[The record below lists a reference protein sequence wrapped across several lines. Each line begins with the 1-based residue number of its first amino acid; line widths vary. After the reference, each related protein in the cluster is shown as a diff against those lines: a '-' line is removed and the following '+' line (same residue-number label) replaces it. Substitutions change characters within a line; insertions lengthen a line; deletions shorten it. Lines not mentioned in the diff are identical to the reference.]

1 MPSISLPPKSLVLA
15 LAALLPT
22 LFLSGCAS
30 EGERLMREGASPEYA
45 KGYDD
50 GCSSGKKAAGD
61 MFSQFHKNIRAYQA
75 NGDYR
80 QGWNDGHEECK
91 SELMNHYR
99 QQEIGIQQQRAYD
112 EHKWLENQN
121 QKDMVKDAMPTLS
134 KEELETLKKLSK

>member
-1 MPSISLPPKSLVLA
+1 MSSISLTPKPLVLA

-22 LFLSGCAS
+22 LFFTGCAS

-91 SELMNHYR
+91 SEWMSHYR
-99 QQEIGIQQQRAYD
+99 QQEISIQQQRAHD
-112 EHKWLENQN
+112 EHKWLENQDK
-121 QKDMVKDAMPTLS
+121 KDMVKDAMPTLT
-134 KEELETLKKLSK
+134 KEQLENLNKLGK